1 MQNLTKDTKIQMNKL
16 CVMGILRKADIKI
29 TRQRVHLAGILFNLP
44 QGHFTAE
51 ELHDETKQGNLKVS
65 LATVYNTLKHFSQN
79 GIIKTLQ
86 VDSQKTFF
94 DRNTDHHYH
103 IKSNNIIEDIS
114 AEDVSV
120 ELSPTKIPQGKKI
133 KSIDLI
139 INLCDE

>member
-29 TRQRVHLAGILFNLP
+29 TRQRVYLAGILFNLP

>member
-1 MQNLTKDTKIQMNKL
+1 MQNLTKDTEIQMNKL

-29 TRQRVHLAGILFNLP
+29 TRQRVYLAGILFNLP

-51 ELHDETKQGNLKVS
+51 ELHDETKLGNLKVS

-103 IKSNNIIEDIS
+103 IKSNNNIEDIS
-114 AEDVSV
+114 AEDVNV
-120 ELSPTKIPQGKKI
+120 ELSPTKIPRGKKI

>member
-1 MQNLTKDTKIQMNKL
+1 MQNLTKDTEIQMNKL

-120 ELSPTKIPQGKKI
+120 ELSPTKIPRGKKI

>member
-29 TRQRVHLAGILFNLP
+29 TRQRVYLAGILFNLP

-103 IKSNNIIEDIS
+103 IKSNNKIEDIS
-114 AEDVSV
+114 AEDVNV
-120 ELSPTKIPQGKKI
+120 ELSPTKIPRGKKI

>member
-29 TRQRVHLAGILFNLP
+29 TRQRVYLAGILFNLP

-114 AEDVSV
+114 AEDVNV
-120 ELSPTKIPQGKKI
+120 ELSPTKIPRGKKI

>member
-29 TRQRVHLAGILFNLP
+29 TRQRVNLAGILFNLP

-114 AEDVSV
+114 AEDVNV
-120 ELSPTKIPQGKKI
+120 EFSPAKIPRGKKI

>member
-29 TRQRVHLAGILFNLP
+29 TRQRVYLAGILFNLP

-114 AEDVSV
+114 AEDVNI
-120 ELSPTKIPQGKKI
+120 ELSPTKIPRGKKI

>member
-94 DRNTDHHYH
+94 DRNTNHHYH

-114 AEDVSV
+114 AEDVNV
-120 ELSPTKIPQGKKI
+120 ELSPTKIPRGKKI

>member
-29 TRQRVHLAGILFNLP
+29 TRQRVYLAGILFNLP

-114 AEDVSV
+114 AEDVNV
-120 ELSPTKIPQGKKI
+120 ELSPAKIPRGKKI

>member
-103 IKSNNIIEDIS
+103 IKSNHIIEDIS
-114 AEDVSV
+114 AEDVNV
-120 ELSPTKIPQGKKI
+120 ELSPTKIPRGKKI

>member
-29 TRQRVHLAGILFNLP
+29 TRQRVYLAGILFNLP

-86 VDSQKTFF
+86 VDSHKTFF

-114 AEDVSV
+114 VEDVNV
-120 ELSPTKIPQGKKI
+120 ELSPTKIPRGKKI

>member
-29 TRQRVHLAGILFNLP
+29 TRQRVYLAGILFNLP

-51 ELHDETKQGNLKVS
+51 ELHDETKLGNLKVS
-65 LATVYNTLKHFSQN
+65 LATVYNTLKHFSKN

-114 AEDVSV
+114 AEDVNV
-120 ELSPTKIPQGKKI
+120 ELSPTKIPRGKKI

>member
-29 TRQRVHLAGILFNLP
+29 TRQRVYLAGILFNLP

-51 ELHDETKQGNLKVS
+51 ELHDETKQGDLKVS

-103 IKSNNIIEDIS
+103 IKSNNNIEDIS

-120 ELSPTKIPQGKKI
+120 KLSPTKIPQGKKI
-133 KSIDLI
+133 ESIDLI

>member
-1 MQNLTKDTKIQMNKL
+1 MQNLTKDTEIQMNKL

-29 TRQRVHLAGILFNLP
+29 TRQRVYLAGILFNLP

-51 ELHDETKQGNLKVS
+51 ELHDETKQGDLKVS

-103 IKSNNIIEDIS
+103 IKSNNNIEDIS

-120 ELSPTKIPQGKKI
+120 KLSPTQIPQGKKI
-133 KSIDLI
+133 ESIDLI

>member
-29 TRQRVHLAGILFNLP
+29 TRQRVYLAGILFNLP

-86 VDSQKTFF
+86 VDSHITFF

-114 AEDVSV
+114 AEDVNV
-120 ELSPTKIPQGKKI
+120 ELSPTKIPRGKKI

>member
-29 TRQRVHLAGILFNLP
+29 TRQRVYLAGILFNLP

-103 IKSNNIIEDIS
+103 IKSDSIIEDIS
-114 AEDVSV
+114 AEDVNV
-120 ELSPTKIPQGKKI
+120 ELSPTKIPRGKKI

>member
-29 TRQRVHLAGILFNLP
+29 TRQRVYLAGILFNLP

-51 ELHDETKQGNLKVS
+51 ELHDETKLGNLKVS

-86 VDSQKTFF
+86 VDSQKTLF

-114 AEDVSV
+114 AEDVNV
-120 ELSPTKIPQGKKI
+120 ELSPTKIPRGKKI

>member
-29 TRQRVHLAGILFNLP
+29 TRQRVYLAGILFNLP

-103 IKSNNIIEDIS
+103 IKSNNNIEDIS

-120 ELSPTKIPQGKKI
+120 KLSPTQIPQGKKI
-133 KSIDLI
+133 ESIDLI
-139 INLCDE
+139 INICDE

>member
-114 AEDVSV
+114 AEDVNV
-120 ELSPTKIPQGKKI
+120 ELSPTKIPRGKKI

>member
-1 MQNLTKDTKIQMNKL
+1 MQNLTKDTEIQMNKL

-114 AEDVSV
+114 AEDVNV
-120 ELSPTKIPQGKKI
+120 ELSPTKIPRGKKI

>member
-29 TRQRVHLAGILFNLP
+29 TRQRVYLAGILFNLP

-51 ELHDETKQGNLKVS
+51 ELHDETKLGNLKVS

-114 AEDVSV
+114 AEDVNV
-120 ELSPTKIPQGKKI
+120 ELSPTKIPRGKKI

>member
-29 TRQRVHLAGILFNLP
+29 TRQRVYLAGILFNLP

-114 AEDVSV
+114 AEDVNV

>member
-1 MQNLTKDTKIQMNKL
+1 MQNLTKDTEIQMNKL

-114 AEDVSV
+114 AEDVNI
-120 ELSPTKIPQGKKI
+120 ELSPTKIPRGKKI

>member
-1 MQNLTKDTKIQMNKL
+1 MQNLTKDTKIQMNKH

-29 TRQRVHLAGILFNLP
+29 TRQRVYLAGILFNLP

-51 ELHDETKQGNLKVS
+51 ELHDETKHGNLKVS

-103 IKSNNIIEDIS
+103 VKINNIIEDIS
-114 AEDVSV
+114 AEDVNV
-120 ELSPTKIPQGKKI
+120 ELSPTKIPRGKKI

>member
-51 ELHDETKQGNLKVS
+51 ELHDETKQGNLKVY

-114 AEDVSV
+114 AEDVNV
-120 ELSPTKIPQGKKI
+120 ELSPTKIPRGKKI

>member
-29 TRQRVHLAGILFNLP
+29 TRQRVYLAGILFNLP

-103 IKSNNIIEDIS
+103 IKRNNIIEDIS
-114 AEDVSV
+114 AEDVNV
-120 ELSPTKIPQGKKI
+120 ELSPTKIPRGKKI

>member
-29 TRQRVHLAGILFNLP
+29 TRQRVYLAGILFNLP

-51 ELHDETKQGNLKVS
+51 ELHDETKLGNLKVS

-79 GIIKTLQ
+79 GIVKTLQ

-114 AEDVSV
+114 AEDVNV
-120 ELSPTKIPQGKKI
+120 ELSPTKIPRGKKI

>member
-29 TRQRVHLAGILFNLP
+29 TRQRVYLAGILFNLP

-103 IKSNNIIEDIS
+103 IKSNNNIEDIS

-120 ELSPTKIPQGKKI
+120 KLSPTQIPQGKKI
-133 KSIDLI
+133 ESIDLI

>member
-1 MQNLTKDTKIQMNKL
+1 MQNLTKDTEIQMNKL

-51 ELHDETKQGNLKVS
+51 ELHDETKQGDLKVS

-114 AEDVSV
+114 AEDVNV
-120 ELSPTKIPQGKKI
+120 ELSPTKIPRGKKI

>member
-114 AEDVSV
+114 AEDVNI
-120 ELSPTKIPQGKKI
+120 ELSPTKIPRGKKI

>member
-29 TRQRVHLAGILFNLP
+29 TRQRVYLAGILFNLP

-86 VDSQKTFF
+86 VDSHKTFF

-114 AEDVSV
+114 AEDVNV
-120 ELSPTKIPQGKKI
+120 ELSPTKIPRGKKI

>member
-1 MQNLTKDTKIQMNKL
+1 MQNLTKDTKIQMNKF
-16 CVMGILRKADIKI
+16 CVMGVLRKADIKI
-29 TRQRVHLAGILFNLP
+29 TRQRVYLAGILFNLP

-114 AEDVSV
+114 AEDVNV
-120 ELSPTKIPQGKKI
+120 ELSPTKIPRGKKI

>member
-16 CVMGILRKADIKI
+16 CVMGILRRADIKI

-86 VDSQKTFF
+86 VDSHKTFF

-114 AEDVSV
+114 AEDVNV
-120 ELSPTKIPQGKKI
+120 ELSPTKIPRGKKI

>member
-29 TRQRVHLAGILFNLP
+29 TRQRVYLAGILFNLP

-94 DRNTDHHYH
+94 DRNTNHHYH

-114 AEDVSV
+114 AEDVNV
-120 ELSPTKIPQGKKI
+120 ELSPTKIPRGKKI

>member
-86 VDSQKTFF
+86 VDSQKTLF
-94 DRNTDHHYH
+94 DNNTDHHYH

-114 AEDVSV
+114 AEDVNV
-120 ELSPTKIPQGKKI
+120 ELSPTKIPRGKKI

>member
-86 VDSQKTFF
+86 VDSHKTFF

-114 AEDVSV
+114 AEDVNV
-120 ELSPTKIPQGKKI
+120 ELSPTKIPRGKKI

>member
-1 MQNLTKDTKIQMNKL
+1 MQNLTKDTKIEMNKL

-29 TRQRVHLAGILFNLP
+29 TRQRVYLAGILFNLP

-114 AEDVSV
+114 AEDVNI
-120 ELSPTKIPQGKKI
+120 ELSPTKIPRGKKI